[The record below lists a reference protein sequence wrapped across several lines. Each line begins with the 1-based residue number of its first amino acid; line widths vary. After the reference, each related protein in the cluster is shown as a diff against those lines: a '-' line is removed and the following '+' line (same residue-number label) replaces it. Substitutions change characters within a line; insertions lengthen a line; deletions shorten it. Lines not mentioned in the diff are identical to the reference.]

1 MKALF
6 FEPALRLSTVFAL
19 LLTPA
24 FSEIVMFVVVVVVA
38 VVVVSLLFLAH
49 LSGLNSAQSSPYF
62 RGSLLSEYVL
72 QTMVAPARTIIGL

>member
-1 MKALF
+1 M
-6 FEPALRLSTVFAL
+6 VFAL
-19 LLTPA
+19 LLMA
-24 FSEIVMFVVVVVVA
+24 VFSEMGVVVVVVVVVVA
-38 VVVVSLLFLAH
+38 VAAAVVVIVVVSLLFLAH

>member
-6 FEPALRLSTVFAL
+6 FEPSLRLCTVFAL
-19 LLTPA
+19 LLTA
-24 FSEIVMFVVVVVVA
+24 VFSEMVVVVVVV